1 MEGNKVC
8 TKSKKN
14 NPFVES
20 FRAMGASCTRDSCRP
35 SEVTSLGVAAT
46 NLMNDVKIID
56 IFFNSAYCE
65 CDGVDLSL
73 SSDLGDT
80 WYHGP
85 PISPRWAG
93 GLELG
98 TDDHRENTAEKE

>member
-1 MEGNKVC
+1 MYEVKE
-8 TKSKKN
+8 
-14 NPFVES
+14 ES
-20 FRAMGASCTRDSCRP
+20 SICGKFQAMVASCTRDSCRP

-85 PISPRWAG
+85 PVSPRWAG
-93 GLELG
+93 GLETGYGRSL
-98 TDDHRENTAEKE
+98 